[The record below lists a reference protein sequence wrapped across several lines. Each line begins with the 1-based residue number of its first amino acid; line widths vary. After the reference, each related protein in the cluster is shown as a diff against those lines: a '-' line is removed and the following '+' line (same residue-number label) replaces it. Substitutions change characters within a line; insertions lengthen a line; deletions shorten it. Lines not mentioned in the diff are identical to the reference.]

1 MSISQTL
8 SGGASVDARVTIALE
23 GGRKSRSNLTQSRI
37 KFAIMVLFVIFG
49 IIGMKLV
56 QLGVSDVQSQEN
68 GQARDA
74 ITASRPAILDRNG
87 MELAMDI
94 LVPSMFA
101 APRHIIDVD
110 EAVEKLL
117 VELPQRNE
125 NWLREKLDGEEGFV
139 WLKREMSPA
148 AQDRVFDLGIPGVNF
163 RTESKRYYP
172 GGEVASHILG
182 SVNIDSQGIAG
193 MERFLDREEVEV
205 LQATGLARG
214 RDLEPVALSIDLRV
228 QNAMHGELVDAMER
242 YQAIAAAGVLL
253 DVTTGE
259 ILALVSLPDFDPNVP
274 ASALEDGRLNRVTA
288 GTFELGSTFKTVTIA
303 AAIDAGAV
311 SITDEFD
318 ATQPIRFGRYTIN
331 DFHGKER
338 VLSLPEV
345 YKYSSNIGTIRI
357 MQALGKENYRAF
369 LNRVGFDD
377 PLGVELPETKRSNIP
392 EKFSDIVAATASFGH
407 GLTIT
412 PLHMASAMGAFANDG
427 ILVPP
432 TLFRRSPEQARLL
445 ARSIISPETSAYM
458 RYLMRLN
465 ALEGSGKI
473 TDEIATGYLVGG
485 KTGTADKV
493 VDGRYDSSK
502 NLNVFAS
509 VFPMDNPRY
518 SMLILVDEAKRE
530 NPQSGR
536 TAAWN
541 AGAVSGRIIQKVAPM
556 LGILPNFSEIAD
568 QNLVPIELR

>member
-1 MSISQTL
+1 MSVSEISP
-8 SGGASVDARVTIALE
+8 GGTPLGAGATIALE

-37 KFAIMVLFVIFG
+37 KFAILGLFLVFG
-49 IIGMKLV
+49 IISMKLV
-56 QLGVSDVQSQEN
+56 QLGVSDVEGRVN
-68 GQARDA
+68 GQARDV

-101 APRHIIDVD
+101 APRRIIDLD

-117 VELPQRNE
+117 VEMPE
-125 NWLREKLDGEEGFV
+125 KSESWLRAKLDGDEGFV

-148 AQDRVFDLGIPGVNF
+148 AQNRVFDLGIPGVDF

-172 GGEVASHILG
+172 GGSIASHILG

-193 MERFLDREEVEV
+193 VERFLDKQEVEV

-228 QNAMHGELVDAMER
+228 QNAMHAELVDAMER

-259 ILALVSLPDFDPNVP
+259 ILALVSLPDFDPNAP
-274 ASALEDGRLNRVTA
+274 ASALEEGRFNRITA

-311 SITDEFD
+311 NITDEFD
-318 ATQPIRFGRYTIN
+318 ASQPIRFGRFTID

-357 MQALGKENYRAF
+357 MQALGKDNYRAF
-369 LNRVGFDD
+369 LTRVGFDD
-377 PLGVELPETKRSNIP
+377 PLGVELPETKRSTIP
-392 EKFSDIVAATASFGH
+392 RECSEIVAATASFGH

-412 PLHMASAMGAFANDG
+412 PLHMASAVGAFANEG

-432 TLFRRSPEQARLL
+432 TLFIRSPEQARAV
-445 ARSIISPETSAYM
+445 ARSVISPETSAYM

-473 TDEIATGYLVGG
+473 TDTIATGYLVGG

-493 VDGRYDSSK
+493 IDGQYDTTK
-502 NLNVFAS
+502 NRNVFTS

-541 AGAVSGRIIQKVAPM
+541 AGAVTGRIIQKVAPM
-556 LGILPNFSEIAD
+556 LGILPNFNEAVD
-568 QNLVPIELR
+568 QNLVTIELR

>member
-1 MSISQTL
+1 MSVSQTL
-8 SGGASVDARVTIALE
+8 PGGASVDSSVTIALE

-37 KFAIMVLFVIFG
+37 KFAIIVLFVIFG
-49 IIGMKLV
+49 VIGAKIL
-56 QLGVSDVQSQEN
+56 QLGALDVQNRVS

-117 VELPQRNE
+117 AEIPERNE
-125 NWLREKLDGEEGFV
+125 SWLRTKLDGNEGFV

-148 AQDRVFDLGIPGVNF
+148 AQDRVFDLGIPGIDF

-172 GGEVASHILG
+172 GGEVAAHILG
-182 SVNIDSQGIAG
+182 SVNIDNQGIAG

-214 RDLEPVALSIDLRV
+214 RDLEPVTLAVDLRV
-228 QNAMHGELVDAMER
+228 QNAMHAELVDAMAR

-274 ASALEDGRLNRVTA
+274 ASALEEGRLNRITA

-318 ATQPIRFGRYTIN
+318 ATQPIRFGRFSID

-369 LNRVGFDD
+369 LTRVGFDA

-392 EKFSDIVAATASFGH
+392 EEFSDIVAATASFGH

-432 TLFRRSPEQARLL
+432 TLFRRSPEQARML
-445 ARSIISPETSAYM
+445 ARSVISPRTSAYM

-473 TDEIATGYLVGG
+473 TDEIAAGYLVGG

-493 VDGRYDSSK
+493 VDGRYDSTK

-556 LGILPNFSEIAD
+556 LGILPNFSETVD
-568 QNLVPIELR
+568 QNLVPVELR

>member
-1 MSISQTL
+1 
-8 SGGASVDARVTIALE
+8 
-23 GGRKSRSNLTQSRI
+23 
-37 KFAIMVLFVIFG
+37 
-49 IIGMKLV
+49 
-56 QLGVSDVQSQEN
+56 
-68 GQARDA
+68 
-74 ITASRPAILDRNG
+74 RPAILDRNG

-117 VELPQRNE
+117 AEIPERNE
-125 NWLREKLDGEEGFV
+125 SWLRAKLDGNEGFV

-148 AQDRVFDLGIPGVNF
+148 AQDRIFDLGIPGIDF

-172 GGEVASHILG
+172 GGEVAAHILG
-182 SVNIDSQGIAG
+182 SVNIDNQGIAG

-214 RDLEPVALSIDLRV
+214 RDLEPVTLAVDLRV
-228 QNAMHGELVDAMER
+228 QNAMHAELVDAMAR

-274 ASALEDGRLNRVTA
+274 ASALEEGRLNRITA

-318 ATQPIRFGRYTIN
+318 ATQPIRFGRFSID

-369 LNRVGFDD
+369 LTRVGFDA
-377 PLGVELPETKRSNIP
+377 PLSVELPETKRSNIP
-392 EKFSDIVAATASFGH
+392 EEFSDIVAATASFGH

-432 TLFRRSPEQARLL
+432 TLFRRSPEQARTL
-445 ARSIISPETSAYM
+445 ARSVISPRTSAYM

-473 TDEIATGYLVGG
+473 TDEIAAGYLVGG

-493 VDGRYDSSK
+493 VDGRYDSTK

-556 LGILPNFSEIAD
+556 LGILPNFSETVD
-568 QNLVPIELR
+568 QNLVPVELR